1 MKSLIFDLDDTLVQ
15 EKATVNAAFLESC
28 RLATSRYGI
37 PVEELHQ
44 TIRKTCRSHWQNS
57 PAREYCVRI
66 GISSWE
72 GLWGSFNGNDENL
85 KILREWAP
93 TYRKESWCESLLQHK
108 IDDENLADEM
118 ADTFISTRRKY
129 HNVFDDSIAALN
141 TFRSNYKLGLLT
153 NGAPDI
159 QWDKILGA
167 GIEKYFD
174 SIIVSG
180 DIGIG
185 KPDPRIFEAM
195 LSRLES
201 TRNDTVMIGDSLRSD
216 IGGARAAGIK
226 AVWINRYNLLNDGPV
241 VPDMEIKNLSQL
253 RPILDL

>member
-1 MKSLIFDLDDTLVQ
+1 MDDTLVQ
-15 EKATVNAAFLESC
+15 EKATVASVFLGTC
-28 RLATSRYGI
+28 RLATDRYGI
-37 PVEELHQ
+37 PAEELQ
-44 TIRKTCRSHWQNS
+44 ATIRETCRSIWQNS
-57 PAREYCVRI
+57 PAREYCLRI

-72 GLWGSFNGNDENL
+72 GLWGKFDGNDENL
-85 KILREWAP
+85 KILKQWAP
-93 TYRKESWCESLLQHK
+93 TYRIESWHKSLLQHK
-108 IDDENLADEM
+108 IDDKNFATELAD
-118 ADTFISTRRKY
+118 AFQATRRKH

-167 GIEKYFD
+167 GIDKYFD

-185 KPDPRIFEAM
+185 KPDPRIFETM
-195 LSRLES
+195 LSRLEGI
-201 TRNDTVMIGDSLRSD
+201 RNNTVMIGDSLRSD
-216 IGGARAAGIK
+216 IGGAQGAGIK
-226 AVWINRYNLLNDGPV
+226 AIWINRNNLINDGPI

-253 RPILDL
+253 NSILSL